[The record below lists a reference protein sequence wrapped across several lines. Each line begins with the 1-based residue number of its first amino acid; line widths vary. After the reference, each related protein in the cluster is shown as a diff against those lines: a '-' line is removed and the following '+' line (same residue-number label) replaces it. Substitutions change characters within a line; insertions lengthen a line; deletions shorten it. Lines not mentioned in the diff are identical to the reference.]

1 MTILGYSNQRVL
13 SYIIYVLI
21 SVIAFI
27 LLWQQILSYNQ
38 SYIFFFG
45 AFGVFGIIDSMLKIN
60 TDSIVKRHK
69 KFITFT
75 LTPIVVILTVL
86 LLIYPIGDDSVSVIT
101 MIILDILVFVF
112 IEGIDWIARRKLKQ
126 TTIEVPKN

>member
-1 MTILGYSNQRVL
+1 
-13 SYIIYVLI
+13 
-21 SVIAFI
+21 
-27 LLWQQILSYNQ
+27 
-38 SYIFFFG
+38 
-45 AFGVFGIIDSMLKIN
+45 MLKIN